1 MSDWSSDVCSSDLD
15 WTPARSRRDLVHP
28 DFGAVEAWNDAVHD
42 TASGIVTYETHY
54 RVASTGKHLA
64 ARSQLRFTPK
74 EELGELIAEPGPH
87 VATWPGAWPTAQRP
101 PRPQESIPPGG
112 AVPV

>member
-54 RVASTGKHLA
+54 RVASTGKPLA
-64 ARSQLRFTPK
+64 ARSQIRFTPK
-74 EELGELIAEPGPH
+74 EELEALLSRSEEPH
-87 VATWPGAWPTAQRP
+87 VGKDCVSTCSSRW
-101 PRPQESIPPGG
+101 S
-112 AVPV
+112 PVHYKKNKNLT